1 MSNIRRIQFLAII
14 LAVFLVFGI
23 TGCKTTPEPESEKE
37 PVIVVDEP
45 AQKTE
50 PEVEPEPKAEPE
62 DSETKVL
69 MTRPKPKSETKPKKE
84 APKVTPLSQSDIKA
98 AREAV
103 QQAQKAGA
111 NTFFPKEYREL
122 TSSLN
127 RAVSMG
133 KSKPDQ
139 ARTALKK
146 VISDARALQKKALA
160 ARIKQYSELFARNDA
175 ALKSIE
181 APRFA
186 VADYKKTHDMNR
198 EAISLFNKGNPARG
212 QSVASD
218 TLELQKRIH
227 YNLSEN
233 IRYVKILKRDTEN
246 YLQDAEDNE
255 AFTYSPQELNAAN
268 SAYQKGVSAF
278 KNYRLE
284 ASAQALTEAKRQ
296 AILAARTSAVRK
308 KQAETDSLM
317 AATQKRIESAS
328 GLKVLNA
335 RGEVVESRPW
345 SGDDYLAQNP
355 LIDHSKYVGDVEV
368 ENPELK
374 KLNAPVSGSGSGTP
388 QDIPIEG
395 NDTQVNADEQESDY
409 LLFAKNFWEK
419 GVQARNNGQFELAQ
433 EYFRKAQAYIDAYES
448 NAVSRTYTVVRRKVA
463 TDCLW
468 RISERKDIFANPFLW
483 PKIWRANRR
492 IIQNPDLIY
501 PGQVLVIPP
510 K

>member
-14 LAVFLVFGI
+14 LVVFLAFGI
-23 TGCKTTPEPESEKE
+23 TGCKTTPEPEPEEK
-37 PVIVVDEP
+37 PVIVEEP
-45 AQKTE
+45 VKKEE
-50 PEVEPEPKAEPE
+50 PKVEPEPKAEPE
-62 DSETKVL
+62 ESETKVL
-69 MTRPKPKSETKPKKE
+69 PAKPRPKPKKE
-84 APKVTPLSQSDIKA
+84 APKVTSLSQSDIKA
-98 AREAV
+98 ARDAV

-111 NTFFPKEYREL
+111 NTYFPKEYRAL

-127 RAVSMG
+127 RAISMG
-133 KSKPDQ
+133 KSSPDK
-139 ARTALKK
+139 ARVALKK
-146 VISDARALQKKALA
+146 VISDAQALQKKAFA
-160 ARIKQYSELFARNDA
+160 ARMKQYSELFARNDA

-186 VADYKKTHDMNR
+186 AADYKKTHDMNR
-198 EAISLFNKGNPARG
+198 EVLSLFNKGNVSRG
-212 QSVASD
+212 QSMAND

-233 IRYVKILKRDTEN
+233 IRYVNILKRDTEN

-268 SAYQKGVSAF
+268 SAYQKGVSALR
-278 KNYRLE
+278 NYHLE

-328 GLKVLNA
+328 GLRVLNE

-355 LIDHSKYVGDVEV
+355 LIDHSKNVGDVEV
-368 ENPELK
+368 DNPELK
-374 KLNAPVSGSGSGTP
+374 KLNAPVTGSRSGKA
-388 QDIPIEG
+388 QDIPIGEDG
-395 NDTQVNADEQESDY
+395 TQVKADEQESDY

-419 GVQARNNGQFELAQ
+419 GVQARNGGQFELAQ

-468 RISERKDIFANPFLW
+468 RISERNDIFANPFLW